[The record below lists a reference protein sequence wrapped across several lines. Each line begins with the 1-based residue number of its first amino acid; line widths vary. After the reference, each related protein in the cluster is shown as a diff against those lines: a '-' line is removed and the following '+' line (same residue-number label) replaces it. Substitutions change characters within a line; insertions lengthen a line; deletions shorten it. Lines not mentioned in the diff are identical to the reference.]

1 LYRYQKRLM
10 SHSHIV
16 TRESYRVPIGEATSE
31 LLVKNSR
38 FIGVAGQACSG
49 IEARSF
55 ISRVRERHPDADHHA
70 WAYKVEALSGIIGS
84 SDDGEPGGT
93 AGRPMLA
100 VLEGSGLCDVVV
112 VGTRYFGGIKLGPG
126 GLVRA
131 YSAAARQALDSIPQC
146 EYVLHHLTSIELEY
160 GWFGGVQRLADQ
172 TACRI
177 LATEFGASV
186 SIMLAVPTISIAHV
200 ASALADLTNG
210 RVVLQQHWVGEQYI
224 VKS

>member
-1 LYRYQKRLM
+1 M
-10 SHSHIV
+10 SHSQIK
-16 TRESYRVPIGEATSE
+16 TRESYRVPIGEAESE
-31 LLVKNSR
+31 QIVKNSR
-38 FIGVAGQACSG
+38 FIGMAGHACSVV
-49 IEARSF
+49 EARSF
-55 ISRVRERHPDADHHA
+55 IMCVRERHPDASHHA
-70 WAYKVEALSGIIGS
+70 WAYKVEALSGTIGS

-131 YSAAARQALDSIPQC
+131 YGAAARQALGRLLQC
-146 EYVLHHLTSIELEY
+146 EHVLYHLASIELEY

-177 LATEFGASV
+177 LENEFGAYV
-186 SIMLAVPTISIAHV
+186 RAVLAVPTSSIGRV
-200 ASALADLTNG
+200 GGALADLTNG
-210 RVVLQQHWVGEQYI
+210 RVVLQQHWIGEQYI
-224 VKS
+224 ASI